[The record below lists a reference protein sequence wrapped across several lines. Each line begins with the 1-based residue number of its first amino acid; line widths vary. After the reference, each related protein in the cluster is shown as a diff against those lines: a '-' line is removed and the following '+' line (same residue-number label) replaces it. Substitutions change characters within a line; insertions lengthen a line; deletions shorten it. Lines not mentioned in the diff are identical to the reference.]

1 MNLSNQREIEMTD
14 QKVWTVEEIRELL
27 KESDKAVAR
36 AILAIYNR
44 QTEDE
49 QSIKETTEHN
59 GIGYNGVDANFM
71 SSLAQFYQTKGF
83 LSAGQLKHGRK
94 AIMKY
99 AKQLTDI
106 ANNPVGVDS

>member
-1 MNLSNQREIEMTD
+1 MTE
-14 QKVWTVEEIRELL
+14 QKIWTTEEIKALL
-27 KESDKAVAR
+27 AESDKAVAR

-49 QSIKETTEHN
+49 QTIKETTDHN
-59 GIGYNGVDANFM
+59 GIGYNGIDANFM

-83 LSAGQLKHGRK
+83 LSSGQLKYGRK

-99 AKQLTDI
+99 AGQLTEI
-106 ANNPVGVDS
+106 ANA

>member
-1 MNLSNQREIEMTD
+1 MTE
-14 QKVWTVEEIRELL
+14 QKVWTAKEIKALL
-27 KESDKAVAR
+27 AESDKAVAR

-49 QSIKETTEHN
+49 QTIKETTDHN
-59 GIGYNGVDANFM
+59 GVGYNGVDANFM

-83 LSAGQLKHGRK
+83 LSSGQLKYGRK

-99 AKQLTDI
+99 AGQLTEI
-106 ANNPVGVDS
+106 ANA

>member
-1 MNLSNQREIEMTD
+1 MTE
-14 QKVWTVEEIRELL
+14 QKIWTIEEIRELL

-49 QSIKETTEHN
+49 QTIKETTDHN

-71 SSLAQFYQTKGF
+71 SSLAQFYQSKGF
-83 LSAGQLKHGRK
+83 LSAGQLKYGRK

-99 AKQLTDI
+99 AGQLTEI
-106 ANNPVGVDS
+106 ANA

>member
-1 MNLSNQREIEMTD
+1 MTE
-14 QKVWTVEEIRELL
+14 QKIWTIEEIKALL
-27 KESDKAVAR
+27 AESDKAVAR

-49 QSIKETTEHN
+49 QTIKETTDHN

-71 SSLAQFYQTKGF
+71 SSLAQFYQSKGF
-83 LSAGQLKHGRK
+83 LSAGQLKYGRK

-99 AKQLTDI
+99 AGQLTEI
-106 ANNPVGVDS
+106 ANA

>member
-1 MNLSNQREIEMTD
+1 MTE
-14 QKVWTVEEIRELL
+14 QKVWTAEEIKALL
-27 KESDKAVAR
+27 AESDKAVAR

-49 QSIKETTEHN
+49 QTIKETTDHN

-83 LSAGQLKHGRK
+83 LSSGQLKYGRK

-99 AKQLTDI
+99 AGQLTEI
-106 ANNPVGVDS
+106 ANA

>member
-1 MNLSNQREIEMTD
+1 MTEQKLWTIE
-14 QKVWTVEEIRELL
+14 ELRELL

-49 QSIKETTEHN
+49 QTIKETTDHN

-71 SSLAQFYQTKGF
+71 SSLAQFYQSKGF
-83 LSAGQLKHGRK
+83 LSAGQLKYGRK

-99 AKQLTDI
+99 AGQLTEI
-106 ANNPVGVDS
+106 ANT